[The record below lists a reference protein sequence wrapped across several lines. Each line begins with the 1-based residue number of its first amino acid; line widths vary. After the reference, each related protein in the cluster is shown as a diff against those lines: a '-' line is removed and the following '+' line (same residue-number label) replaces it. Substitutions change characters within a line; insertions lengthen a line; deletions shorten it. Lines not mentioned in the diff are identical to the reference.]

1 MAAVTPWDR
10 HVIPSIDV
18 LVEIMNPSLV
28 LDKMLAN
35 KLVTRS
41 EYLSCK
47 QKSPPDQVR
56 YLFIELLPTKPPVA
70 YEQFRQLLKGTEG
83 QEFLL
88 EEYFPPDN
96 TPHPVEC
103 PSIDIHPTTNP
114 YPSNPEPCVATPP
127 PTMDCNHRENTQ
139 LDINSNF
146 IM

>member
-88 EEYFPPDN
+88 EEYFPPGTCTLQGPQSLGIPDSCLRAK
-96 TPHPVEC
+96 VWDFEAKVA
-103 PSIDIHPTTNP
+103 SISLSIGRIR
-114 YPSNPEPCVATPP
+114 S
-127 PTMDCNHRENTQ
+127 
-139 LDINSNF
+139 
-146 IM
+146 